1 MKNLGKKLK
10 RLVLVMAVVIAN
22 VNTAFGQET
31 FVATL
36 EHNGEY
42 RNFYNSTALAA
53 AYEAAQDGDVITLSS
68 GSFSCPTIAKS
79 VTIRGV
85 GLGQLV
91 KNGKKTSISNNFEV
105 YAPNSTCVVNLEGLY
120 LFGTMDIYSDGST
133 GTAGA
138 INIIK
143 TRCGNVNVKD
153 KNTAS
158 AETTPEVLFYSC
170 WLENQFLTS
179 NSSYTNVKVLNS
191 YITGNCATKLSEV
204 SNATFKNCYFAD
216 KASSNFSGMNYS
228 TFENCLMIYRG
239 YMLSSY
245 AIAINS
251 VSIALGDGYSTNP
264 IFKNVAHQ
272 ENCTSI
278 AGVPSDLSTVF
289 SDKENFILQEEFAQ
303 KYLGT
308 DGKEVGMHGGIG
320 YTTKMRYPVISNMN
334 ISNNQTTT
342 RDGKLEVTIEMD
354 E

>member
-91 KNGKKTSISNNFEV
+91 KNGKKTSISNDFEV

-120 LFGTMDIYSDGST
+120 LLGTMDIYSDGST

-143 TRCGNVNVKD
+143 TRCGYVYVKD

-158 AETTPEVLFYSC
+158 AETTPEVSFYNC
-170 WLENQFLTS
+170 WLEDQFRTS
-179 NSSYTNVKVLNS
+179 DSSYTNVKVLNS

-204 SNATFKNCYFAD
+204 SNTTFKNCYFAD
-216 KASSNFSGMNYS
+216 DASRFFSPMNYS

-239 YMLSSY
+239 SMLSSS

-251 VSIALGDGYSTNP
+251 VSIALSGNSTNP

-278 AGVPSDLSTVF
+278 ADVPSDLSTVF

-308 DGKEVGMHGGIG
+308 DGKQVGMHGGIG